1 MIQFCG
7 RENGA
12 FGQSKILPDL
22 TGILKPVFF
31 AVEYHALR
39 IDIRLT
45 NETLCPFWLKVSEY
59 PILYRAVV

>member
-1 MIQFCG
+1 MVHLA
-7 RENGA
+7 NPKY
-12 FGQSKILPDL
+12 SPDS

-31 AVEYHALR
+31 AVEYHAPR

-59 PILYRAVV
+59 PILYHAVV